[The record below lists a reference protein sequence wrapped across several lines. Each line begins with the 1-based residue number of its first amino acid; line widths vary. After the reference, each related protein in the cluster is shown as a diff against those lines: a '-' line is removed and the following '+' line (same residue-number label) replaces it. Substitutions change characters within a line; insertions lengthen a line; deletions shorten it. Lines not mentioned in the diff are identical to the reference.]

1 MAIHRRGTRVD
12 PGAVDDAGAWYG
24 LSCVIAGDQKRNGPG
39 HVMPG
44 RNVGLDET
52 SAAIAAAPGAGTEE
66 KECRAGSADGDGPGQ
81 VHIDMSMELP

>member
-1 MAIHRRGTRVD
+1 M
-12 PGAVDDAGAWYG
+12 
-24 LSCVIAGDQKRNGPG
+24 GPD

-44 RNVGLDET
+44 RTVGLDET

-66 KECRAGSADGDGPGQ
+66 KECRAGSADGNGPGQ